1 MNVRPGARL
10 VMLCHRTDAE
20 MQQSTIVF
28 ASREQL
34 QDSTLESFNLLRHQ
48 TSVHCSITLRAA
60 RKDQEKIFGFRG
72 CGWETLLD
80 TIANKAP
87 CQRGQPPGSWSSH
100 QAWRQAYWRNRG
112 ASGPSF
118 RGVDRINLSDPLHRA
133 ANRVLIRAVKTPLA
147 EAGVVSPCYPP
158 PIRS

>member
-48 TSVHCSITLRAA
+48 TSVHC
-60 RKDQEKIFGFRG
+60 FRG

-147 EAGVVSPCYPP
+147 EAGVVS
-158 PIRS
+158 R